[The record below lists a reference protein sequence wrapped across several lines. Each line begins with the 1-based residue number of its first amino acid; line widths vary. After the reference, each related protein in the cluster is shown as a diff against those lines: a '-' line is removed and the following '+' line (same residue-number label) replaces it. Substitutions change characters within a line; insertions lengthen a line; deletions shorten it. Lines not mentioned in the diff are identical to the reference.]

1 MLSKSAAAP
10 PKPSASPDDYSS
22 YNSTPAAI
30 ARPAAA
36 PAPAPDNYSDYGSY
50 AEPGTPD
57 AIARPAPA
65 PDNYSDYGSYG
76 GAGTP
81 ASIAAAPDNYS
92 DYGSY
97 GGAGTPASIAAP
109 PKPSVPPDDYSSY
122 NGAAA
127 AAAPIAA
134 APDNYSDYGSY
145 AEPGTPDA
153 IARPAPAPDNYSDYG
168 SYGGAGTPASI
179 AAPGMSANA
188 APAPT
193 PDDAYLRRVMGSY
206 DPNSSRDRRKAEAIR
221 AAFAENGG
229 YMSPNQMYA
238 NEGYKSASHIGPFE
252 MLGGESLRKE
262 ASSKS
267 SSFVGRGLSWLGKKL
282 SDSGSAAARKTRKG
296 DAGALPGFKR
306 LTAGGELQAR
316 GLALKND
323 PSLGRGVDA
332 VAKVGLGSAGVG
344 LGLGAW
350 HGQRRHETGLSEGR
364 EIGVGEGYD
373 VGLQR
378 GVQGSQAM
386 QNKDPGWMGRIA
398 DVFTGQAQG
407 PSSQQIY
414 SRLAEDRA
422 ELIKAILQGKNNI
435 ES

>member
-50 AEPGTPD
+50 AEPGNPD
-57 AIARPAPA
+57 AIARPA
-65 PDNYSDYGSYG
+65 S
-76 GAGTP
+76 
-81 ASIAAAPDNYS
+81 
-92 DYGSY
+92 
-97 GGAGTPASIAAP
+97 
-109 PKPSVPPDDYSSY
+109 
-122 NGAAA
+122 
-127 AAAPIAA
+127 
-134 APDNYSDYGSY
+134 
-145 AEPGTPDA
+145 
-153 IARPAPAPDNYSDYG
+153 APDNYSDYG

-262 ASSKS
+262 ASYKS
-267 SSFVGRGLSWLGKKL
+267 VVGRGLSWLGKKL